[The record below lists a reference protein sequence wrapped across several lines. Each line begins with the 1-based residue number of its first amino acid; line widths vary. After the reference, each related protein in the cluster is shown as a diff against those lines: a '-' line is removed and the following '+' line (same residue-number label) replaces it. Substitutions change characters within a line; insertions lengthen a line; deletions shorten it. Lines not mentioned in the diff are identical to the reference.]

1 LLAIILRDYDW
12 FKILVVGFLSDIGD
26 EGREA
31 VVIIIIVVPVRMVPS
46 PCLDDSPCVMAVIYF
61 LPKINRGSILE
72 ASLGWSFVLRP
83 CIVPVARW
91 TNGLLHLLFDVAT
104 RRLLALGIAMADWI
118 VLVALAIVVPP
129 ISRAS
134 SRGATNL

>member
-1 LLAIILRDYDW
+1 VELR
-12 FKILVVGFLSDIGD
+12 
-26 EGREA
+26 
-31 VVIIIIVVPVRMVPS
+31 
-46 PCLDDSPCVMAVIYF
+46 
-61 LPKINRGSILE
+61 LE
-72 ASLGWSFVLRP
+72 ALHRA
-83 CIVPVARW
+83 VARW
-91 TNGLLHLLFDVAT
+91 TSGLLHLLFDVAT